1 MEIPGRRGLTL
12 AVAALAFVTAA
23 IPASAQDAATA
34 HEATPSFLAKSIES
48 AGLFEQP
55 AVDPYASAR
64 PCAGCPP
71 RSVGRAFLQTTIINV
86 FYGIANLARGQVTA
100 RVTPKTWWANME
112 NGWVWDLDDFV
123 VNQIGHPYQGSNYYN
138 AGRANGLSFY
148 ESAAMAAFGSA
159 TWEFFG
165 ETNKASL
172 NDYINTTLGGIAIG
186 EALHRVAWLVRDTHK
201 SGGGPIDG

>member
-1 MEIPGRRGLTL
+1 
-12 AVAALAFVTAA
+12 
-23 IPASAQDAATA
+23 
-34 HEATPSFLAKSIES
+34 
-48 AGLFEQP
+48 
-55 AVDPYASAR
+55 
-64 PCAGCPP
+64 
-71 RSVGRAFLQTTIINV
+71 
-86 FYGIANLARGQVTA
+86 
-100 RVTPKTWWANME
+100 ME

-186 EALHRVAWLVRDTHK
+186 EALHRVAVAGAR
-201 SGGGPIDG
+201 SP